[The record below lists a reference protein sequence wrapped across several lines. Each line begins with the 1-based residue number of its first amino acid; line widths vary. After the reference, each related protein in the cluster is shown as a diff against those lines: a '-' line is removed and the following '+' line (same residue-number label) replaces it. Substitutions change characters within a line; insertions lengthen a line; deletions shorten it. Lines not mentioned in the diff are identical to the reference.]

1 MTKILPSDER
11 KIAAPSA
18 AVLGAPPWPHDQL
31 RADVRRSPLH
41 AALPIAALVVLAFA
55 IRIWLF
61 GDPVIHVD
69 EEFYFLT
76 GGRLL
81 HGALPFVDIWDRKP
95 LGLFLIYAAAHAIG
109 GGSVIAYQILATLS
123 AAATAILIRRLAL
136 YVAGGA
142 EAWIIA
148 AAYLLY
154 LMIFSG
160 AGGQSPVFYNL
171 PMAAAVLVLMKDVEG
186 KHVQRTGI
194 LAMLLVG
201 IALEIKYSVVFE
213 GIFFGCWLLWLDT
226 RKGTGLPVRFVNALL
241 WIASAL
247 LPTLLA
253 LGFYALIGHAHEF
266 IQANFLSVF
275 GRREPIISSLGALA
289 NTILPLIPLIACV
302 WLAVARLKPSPTGRL
317 LIGWVVAATF
327 GYLIF
332 GNYYD
337 HYALALLPPFCAA
350 GAAGLSGPRA
360 KKYLAPI
367 LLIAAAGIGAYRTVI
382 HVRHL
387 GNAAQVAHV
396 TSIIRAHLNGCMF
409 VFEGHSMLYETT
421 NACFVTRYIFPYHLS
436 ELKEANALGVNVMD
450 EMRRIDRAAPSVV
463 VMDVNESKGD
473 TNEETRVYLLAMVRS
488 KYRLVGVAP
497 IGSQEYAIF
506 ARRPVVNTGPMGAKT
521 PAHAYAGQLAQRGDK
536 EPLDISRQHPSLA
549 A

>member
-1 MTKILPSDER
+1 MTKIIPSDER
-11 KIAAPSA
+11 KIVAPSA
-18 AVLGAPPWPHDQL
+18 AGLAGPPSPGGQL
-31 RADVRRSPLH
+31 QSDVRCS
-41 AALPIAALVVLAFA
+41 ALRTTLPVAGLVVLAFA

-76 GGRLL
+76 GGRMLN
-81 HGALPFVDIWDRKP
+81 GALPFVDIWDRKP

-123 AAATAILIRRLAL
+123 AASTAILIRRLAL
-136 YVAGGA
+136 YVAGGR
-142 EAWIIA
+142 EAGVAA

-171 PMAAAVLVLMKDVEG
+171 PMVAAVLLMMRDVEG
-186 KHVQRTGI
+186 KRVRVTGI
-194 LAMLLVG
+194 WAMLLVG

-213 GIFFGCWLLWLDT
+213 GIFFGCWLLLLDT
-226 RKGTGLPVRFVNALL
+226 RKGTSLPARLANAVL
-241 WIASAL
+241 WIGSAL
-247 LPTLLA
+247 LPTLVA
-253 LGFYALIGHAHEF
+253 FAFYAWIGHAQEF

-289 NTILPLIPLIACV
+289 NTIIPLLPLIFCV
-302 WLAVARLKPSPTGRL
+302 WLGVARLKPSPVGRL
-317 LIGWVVAATF
+317 LVGWVAAATF

-350 GAAGLSGPRA
+350 GASGLTGGWAR
-360 KKYLAPI
+360 KYLAPI
-367 LLIAAAGIGAYRTVI
+367 LLVSAAGIGAYRTVI
-382 HVRHL
+382 HVRHI
-387 GNAAQVAHV
+387 GNAAQVALV
-396 TSIIRAHLNGCMF
+396 TNIIRSHLNGCMF
-409 VFEGHSMLYETT
+409 VFEGHAMLYETT
-421 NACFVTRYIFPYHLS
+421 NACFATRYIFPYHLS
-436 ELKEANALGVNVMD
+436 ELKEASALGVNVLD

-473 TNEETRVYLLAMVRS
+473 TNEETRGYLLAMVRS
-488 KYRLVGVAP
+488 KYQLVGVAP

-506 ARRPVVNTGPMGAKT
+506 ARRPAVRTGSTGAQT
-521 PAHAYAGQLAQRGDK
+521 PAHPYAGHVVQRGAAVA
-536 EPLDISRQHPSLA
+536 LDISRQQPSLA